1 MHSSKRNKTKDGFRT
16 ALVNHYMSAESML
29 PWYQD
34 GKLAP
39 TEDLRD
45 IVMVAGEDP
54 YAWKG
59 IVDANKPYLRP
70 EVLKI
75 KTIV

>member
-1 MHSSKRNKTKDGFRT
+1 
-16 ALVNHYMSAESML
+16 MSAESML
-29 PWYQD
+29 PWDQD
-34 GKLAP
+34 GKLEP

-45 IVMVAGEDP
+45 IVVIAGKDP
-54 YAWKG
+54 YEWKG

-75 KTIV
+75 KTDL